1 MRGIGIV
8 GPHPGH
14 QVHHLLGGPHPHAQV
29 LHKTPGI
36 PHPGEHIGIQSPA
49 LGQVSLHAE
58 GREALALNQV
68 PEETVFH
75 PEELRTAVGGL
86 PKADNGRPTHHGV
99 QDSQVVILG
108 RGIHRR
114 QGLGSL
120 FQPPDVGWWGG
131 SAARSPDRHPRLMVA
146 VVNPTTATPAR
157 NCFLPRSSGICF
169 SAIGNPVGRIG
180 WCQPCQGWPQPAC
193 GSRRRHLV
201 GSPQSDRTIDRPRK
215 PGTSPAHLSPHGQ
228 QGQGAAVMEGLL
240 AECNGSPQPSWVA
253 PAHARFPE
261 LLRMLLIFC
270 VPAVLRR

>member
-1 MRGIGIV
+1 MPKAVKPLRSTKYRRRRCFIRKNSELPWV
-8 GPHPGH
+8 
-14 QVHHLLGGPHPHAQV
+14 A
-29 LHKTPGI
+29 
-36 PHPGEHIGIQSPA
+36 SPRPTMDA
-49 LGQVSLHAE
+49 PPTMGS
-58 GREALALNQV
+58 
-68 PEETVFH
+68 
-75 PEELRTAVGGL
+75 RTAKSSSLAAGSTVAKGLAVCFSHRTWGGG
-86 PKADNGRPTHHGV
+86 AA
-99 QDSQVVILG
+99 
-108 RGIHRR
+108 
-114 QGLGSL
+114 
-120 FQPPDVGWWGG
+120 G

-253 PAHARFPE
+253 PAHSAIQRSARLPTQQLACAFS
-261 LLRMLLIFC
+261 
-270 VPAVLRR
+270 